1 LHYGRDALVGIAL
14 FLSHLAKYGKTC
26 SMLRS
31 TYPNYHISKNK
42 IELTKEID
50 VDKILNGIQKK
61 YQKQPINDIDG
72 VKIEFD
78 KSWVH
83 LRRSN
88 TEPIIRIYSESDS
101 ITTADNLAKKIMADI
116 RELIKMQQL
125 SV

>member
-1 LHYGRDALVGIAL
+1 VGIAL

-61 YQKQPINDIDG
+61 YQKKQPINDIDG

-125 SV
+125 AV